1 MVKRNVMLKSLKFLR
16 RYDVWFEPYVE
27 MIGDEVRYP
36 FSFTF
41 ERNKFYTLKDVLEFL
56 KENEKETY
64 EKIME
69 GIRSTYKKNAEQI
82 EVSKKKLDELFNEP
96 LNILFHDETA
106 VYNRYETRVF
116 AVKGGELIEIT
127 EDILNV
133 VEFGALETTYE
144 GKILTRGVDPEDA
157 VPELLEELGY
167 EVKGCYWL

>member
-1 MVKRNVMLKSLKFLR
+1 MKNVMLKSLKFLR
-16 RYDVWFEPYVE
+16 RHDVWFNPHVE
-27 MIGDEVRYP
+27 MIDDEVKYP

-41 ERNKFYTLKDVLEFL
+41 ERNEFYALKDVLEFL

-69 GIRSTYKKNAEQI
+69 GIKTTYKNNAEQI
-82 EVSKKKLDELFNEP
+82 ETSKKKLDELFDEP
-96 LNILFHDETA
+96 LNILFYDETT
-106 VYNRYETRVF
+106 VYNRYEVRVF

-127 EDILNV
+127 EDVLNV
-133 VEFGALETTYE
+133 VEFGVLETTYE